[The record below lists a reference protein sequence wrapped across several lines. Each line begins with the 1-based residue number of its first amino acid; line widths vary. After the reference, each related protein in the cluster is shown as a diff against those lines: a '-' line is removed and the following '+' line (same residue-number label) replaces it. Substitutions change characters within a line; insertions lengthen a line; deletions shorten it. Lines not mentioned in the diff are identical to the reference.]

1 MPLNNFDRILTWQD
15 FNQQLGQPGG
25 ANEYAQIHPDIAPSN
40 FVLARVRN
48 ALTITDVTIDLSLIA
63 DDCWVV
69 TSRMTNDLLKH
80 EQGHYDILAI
90 SAREFYNTL
99 IGLSAATADALQRRV
114 NQLKERFA
122 QQVTQVDARYDSES
136 QTNHGINTA
145 IQQTWDQKI
154 AAAKANPRGR
164 LTDLP

>member
-1 MPLNNFDRILTWQD
+1 MPLNNFDRTLSWSD

-25 ANEYAQIHPDIAPSN
+25 ANEYAQIHPEIAPSN

-48 ALTITDVTIDLSLIA
+48 AITVTDVTIDLGLVT

-90 SAREFYNTL
+90 SAREFYNAVV
-99 IGLSAATADALQRRV
+99 GLSAATTNALQRRV
-114 NQLKERFA
+114 TRLQQRFA
-122 QQVTQVDARYDSES
+122 QQATRVDARYDSEN
-136 QTNHGINTA
+136 QTNHGINTSV
-145 IQQTWDQKI
+145 QQTWDQRI
-154 AAAKANPRGR
+154 AAVKTNPRGV
-164 LTDLP
+164 LADLP

>member
-1 MPLNNFDRILTWQD
+1 MPLNNFNRILSWSD

-48 ALTITDVTIDLSLIA
+48 AVTITDVTIDLSLIA

-69 TSRMTNDLLKH
+69 ASHMTNDLLKH

-90 SAREFYNTL
+90 SAREFFNAL
-99 IGLSAATADALQRRV
+99 VGLSAATTDALQRRV
-114 NQLKERFA
+114 TQLQQRFA
-122 QQVTQVDARYDSES
+122 QQATQVDARYDSES
-136 QTNHGINTA
+136 QTNHGINA
-145 IQQTWDQKI
+145 SIQQTWDQRI
-154 AAAKANPRGR
+154 ATAKANSRGR
-164 LTDLP
+164 LADLP

>member
-1 MPLNNFDRILTWQD
+1 
-15 FNQQLGQPGG
+15 
-25 ANEYAQIHPDIAPSN
+25 
-40 FVLARVRN
+40 
-48 ALTITDVTIDLSLIA
+48 
-63 DDCWVV
+63 
-69 TSRMTNDLLKH
+69 MTNDLLKH